1 MQRSKWMRHLA
12 VLAILAIF
20 AAACGGED
28 TTAPP
33 DDGAATDEPTD
44 MAATDEPTDMAA
56 TDEPT
61 DMAATDEPTD
71 MAATDEPTDTGTAP
85 EGAGEA
91 DGVLTLGLLLPET
104 GDLAFL
110 GPPEIS
116 GVELAVEDM
125 NEAGGVLG
133 EDVALLPGDSGDGDG
148 TVANQTVDR
157 HLAAGADAIIGAAAS
172 GISLTVIDKITGAGV
187 IQFSPANTAQTFT
200 EYDDNGL
207 YFRTSPSDIL
217 QGRVLAETIVA
228 DGGTNVAILSRS
240 DDYGR
245 GLAEVTEAAAIE
257 AGAQAQVFVYD
268 QQAQNFD
275 ADVADAAAI
284 GPDAVV
290 LIGFDESARILTTMI
305 ENGIGP
311 ADVLV
316 YGTDGNRSN
325 DLATTVDP
333 NDPAILTGMRG
344 TSPASEAAPEFIER
358 LLEFNPD
365 LTDTIYSGE
374 SYDAAIIIGLAAEVA
389 GTDEP
394 VAVAAE
400 INDVTRPE
408 GTVCTAF
415 AECKELIEA
424 GEEIDYDGVSGP
436 LDFLEAGEIGAA
448 TYDIWEINAEGEAET
463 VDQQQITGED

>member
-1 MQRSKWMRHLA
+1 MKRSKWMRHLA
-12 VLAILAIF
+12 VLAIFAIL

-28 TTAPP
+28 TAAPP

-44 MAATDEPTDMAA
+44 MAATDEPTD
-56 TDEPT
+56 

-71 MAATDEPTDTGTAP
+71 DATEEPTDTGTAP

-110 GPPEIS
+110 GPPEIA
-116 GVELAVEDM
+116 GVELAVEDI

-157 HLAAGADAIIGAAAS
+157 HLAAGADAIIGAVAS

-200 EYDDNGL
+200 EYDDDGL

-228 DGGTNVAILSRS
+228 DGGTNVAVLARS

-245 GLAEVTEAAAIE
+245 GLAEVTASALEE
-257 AGAQAQVFVYD
+257 AGAAAEQFVYD

-374 SYDAAIIIGLAAEVA
+374 SYDAAVIIALAAEVA

-394 VAVAAE
+394 RAVAAE
-400 INDVTRPE
+400 INDVTRE
-408 GTVCTAF
+408 GTTCTDF

-424 GEEIDYDGVSGP
+424 GEDVDYDGVSGP

-463 VDQQQITGED
+463 VDQQKITAQE